1 MRWLLIVA
9 VAALGLAQTRPAQKK
24 SAAPAETR
32 WPLVNLVVEGNHNYS
47 RDQILAA
54 SGLKLGQLAG
64 KEEFDAARDKLVASG
79 FFEMVGYKFDP
90 APGQQGIVAAFQ
102 VTEVD
107 AAYPARFEQL
117 GVPAQELENLLHSRD
132 PLFSTAKIPPTKPVL
147 DRYMAWIQEYLT
159 SKGSTEKVAARLN
172 PVGTDQFEIIFRP
185 ARNLPV
191 VSQVTFDGNSAIPQN
206 VLRDAISGVAVGAP
220 YSEEHFRE
228 LLNTAVRPAY
238 EARGRLRVSFPTVR
252 TEPAKDVQG
261 LHVFVT
267 VSEGE
272 SYQLG
277 KVAIAGRSPVKPE
290 DLLKAWNFP
299 SGQLAN
305 FDAVNEGLER
315 VRKALLHAGFIDAK
329 VSMER
334 AIDEAKK
341 SVDVAVHLEPGAQFL
356 MGKLTIVGL
365 DLDGEAEIRRIWGIK
380 EGKPFNADYPQ
391 VFLDRIGEQD
401 LFDNLGKTKSGIKVN
416 YQEHTVDVTLTFAGQ
431 GPKPKERRRGAFGQ

>member
-1 MRWLLIVA
+1 MRWLLVLA

-24 SAAPAETR
+24 SVAPAETR
-32 WPLVNLVVEGNHNYS
+32 WPLVNLIVEGNHNYS
-47 RDQILAA
+47 REQILAA

-90 APGQQGIVAAFQ
+90 APGQQGIVAAFE

-117 GVPAQELENLLHSRD
+117 GIAAQELENLLHSRD

-147 DRYMAWIQEYLT
+147 DRYGAWIQEYLA
-159 SKGSTEKVAARLN
+159 SKGSAEKVAARLN
-172 PVGTDQFEIIFRP
+172 PVGTDQFEIVFRP
-185 ARNLPV
+185 ARNLLV
-191 VSQVTFDGNSAIPQN
+191 VSQVTFEGNTAVPQN
-206 VLRDAISGVAVGAP
+206 VLRDAISGVAVGTP

-238 EARGRLRVSFPTVR
+238 EARGRLRVSFTSIR

-272 SYQLG
+272 AYQLG
-277 KVAIAGRSPVKPE
+277 KVAIAGASPVKPE
-290 DLLKAWNFP
+290 DLLKAGNFP

-315 VRKALLHAGFIDAK
+315 VRKALLHAGFMNAK
-329 VSMER
+329 V
-334 AIDEAKK
+334 
-341 SVDVAVHLEPGAQFL
+341 
-356 MGKLTIVGL
+356 
-365 DLDGEAEIRRIWGIK
+365 
-380 EGKPFNADYPQ
+380 
-391 VFLDRIGEQD
+391 
-401 LFDNLGKTKSGIKVN
+401 
-416 YQEHTVDVTLTFAGQ
+416 
-431 GPKPKERRRGAFGQ
+431 